1 MQDKTDLKFLGE
13 DFQYRFIKSL
23 MEDNNLFRDLYSIL
37 DQNMFTNPSL
47 KTYVGVMKN
56 YYAKNEVFP
65 SYEMMG
71 IELNS
76 IARNEADRMEYEEL
90 NKKIRGTF
98 LDGIDSIK
106 EKGIKFFRQ
115 QNIIKTA
122 NKILTIAGQGD
133 ENEYDECVNL
143 LQDALSKG
151 ATYNLGERLFDELN
165 DTLSPDYREPIPTGI
180 GKLDESLNGG
190 LGKGELG
197 VLIGSSGYGKTSA
210 TTAMANYASIYKC
223 DKNLGQG
230 YKVLQIVFEDG
241 IKAIKRKHI
250 SRLTQIEACK
260 LSTNEFRDKAYSI
273 IKELPDYELFQKNL
287 RILSL
292 PSGEITASKIK
303 EYIKK
308 MHNIGF
314 VPDLVIID
322 YFECVDLGDIGKGE
336 NEFNRE
342 GKVMRK
348 FESMAKEFNIALW
361 ITLQGNKDSVSA
373 EVVTMDKAGGSYK
386 KVQIAH
392 VVVSIA
398 RSMEDIKN
406 NKATLALLKN
416 RAGGSGAVWTGVDFN
431 NGTCTISTDNVD
443 DFDDLFDYKK
453 KKDKEE
459 LDLQM
464 SIFKS
469 IKKS

>member
-1 MQDKTDLKFLGE
+1 
-13 DFQYRFIKSL
+13 
-23 MEDNNLFRDLYSIL
+23 
-37 DQNMFTNPSL
+37 
-47 KTYVGVMKN
+47 
-56 YYAKNEVFP
+56 
-65 SYEMMG
+65 
-71 IELNS
+71 
-76 IARNEADRMEYEEL
+76 
-90 NKKIRGTF
+90 
-98 LDGIDSIK
+98 
-106 EKGIKFFRQ
+106 
-115 QNIIKTA
+115 
-122 NKILTIAGQGD
+122 
-133 ENEYDECVNL
+133 
-143 LQDALSKG
+143 
-151 ATYNLGERLFDELN
+151 
-165 DTLSPDYREPIPTGI
+165 
-180 GKLDESLNGG
+180 
-190 LGKGELG
+190 
-197 VLIGSSGYGKTSA
+197 
-210 TTAMANYASIYKC
+210 
-223 DKNLGQG
+223 
-230 YKVLQIVFEDG
+230 
-241 IKAIKRKHI
+241 
-250 SRLTQIEACK
+250 
-260 LSTNEFRDKAYSI
+260 
-273 IKELPDYELFQKNL
+273 
-287 RILSL
+287 
-292 PSGEITASKIK
+292 
-303 EYIKK
+303 